1 MRIGKRIFSMVLVM
15 CMLIG
20 IVPVTVAADSRKVS
34 CTAKTSGT
42 GNTVKV
48 KNVLYELDDNG
59 DGDFDIN
66 FSTKVAWKSTAKV
79 TSVKDNKGKT
89 YQGYLHDK
97 DSDDCDLT
105 ISNITA
111 GRTYTVVISGIKK
124 RGTGSYRKLTL
135 KIKVPSEK
143 TGGKVEVKK
152 VVVDWDNDD
161 YDEYFAEIDIEF
173 NGKVTW
179 RKNAKVTSVKD
190 NKGKTY
196 QGYLTDTDDD
206 ECEVYIKDMKGNRT
220 YTIKISGVKA
230 RGASSYETVTVKV
243 KVSGDNS
250 ALAIKDIT
258 YEVDND
264 DDDNDD
270 DDYDD
275 DDYDDDDNDGNIDAT
290 VKFEFN
296 KKITRKGSSYVI
308 IKDTAGKAYSSKSSY
323 VDWDDDECEVHLS
336 GELSRGKSYTYE
348 IVNVKVRGEKSYTT
362 LKGTFTA

>member
-59 DGDFDIN
+59 DGDFDIH
-66 FSTKVAWKSTAKV
+66 FSTKVAWKGTAKV
-79 TSVKDNKGKT
+79 TSVKDNKGKK

-105 ISNITA
+105 INNITE

-143 TGGKVEVKK
+143 TSGKVEVKK

-161 YDEYFAEIDIEF
+161 YDEYFAEIDIKF
-173 NGKVTW
+173 AGKVTW

-196 QGYLTDTDDD
+196 KGYLTDTDDD
-206 ECEVYIKDMKGNRT
+206 ECEVYIKNMKDNRT

-230 RGASSYETVTVKV
+230 RGASSYETVTAKV
-243 KVSGDNS
+243 KVPQNKNE
-250 ALAIKDIT
+250 LAVRDVSYK
-258 YEVDND
+258 V

-270 DDYDD
+270 DDDS
-275 DDYDDDDNDGNIDAT
+275 GNIEAT

-296 KKITRKGSSYVI
+296 KKVTHKGSSYVI
-308 IKDTAGKAYSSKSSY
+308 IKDSAGKVYSTKSSY
-323 VDWDDDECEVHLS
+323 VDWDDDECEVHLKR
-336 GELSRGKSYTYE
+336 ELSRGRNYTYQ
-348 IVNVKVRGEKSYTT
+348 IVNVKVRGDKTYTT